1 MDMKNCEFWFVV
13 GSQFL
18 YGPEVLE
25 TVDKRAAEM
34 AETLNASGNLPCKV
48 VYKAT
53 VKTDAEITQV
63 MLDANHDDNCCGVI
77 TWCHTFSP
85 SKMWIHGFGLLQKPY
100 CHLATQYGRKIPN
113 EEIDM
118 DYMNLNQS
126 AHGDREHGF
135 IGARMRMPRKVIAGY
150 WQDKPVQDEL
160 ASWMRSAV
168 GYAFSHKL
176 RIVRFGDNM
185 RDVAVTEGDK
195 VEAQIKLGWQV
206 DYWPVGH
213 LVETMDAVTEA
224 EIDGQMAQYKDRYDF
239 ATDDM
244 DTVRYQAKEE
254 AAMRKILEREGA
266 QAFINNFQD
275 LYGMEQLPGLASQNM
290 MADGIGYGG
299 EGDWKVAGMTAIMKQ
314 MAQGLEGGTLFMED
328 YTYDLEPGQEVSRP
342 HAGGVPL
349 HRRQPA
355 PHRGPRPGHRRPP
368 APRPSG
374 VRGPGGPR
382 HRGLPHRHGRP
393 DAPDHPGHPGHQAH
407 PGHAQP
413 ARGPGHVEARPRP
426 AHRRQVLDPRR
437 RRPPH
442 RPVHRRHRGD
452 DGGLGRDDADRVRP
466 HHQGHQGGGVQE
478 GTVLQRHCLEAEK
491 PVTWKQAAG
500 EGRPSPAA

>member
-25 TVDKRAAEM
+25 TVAQRAAEM
-34 AETLNASGNLPCKV
+34 ADTLNKSGNLPCKV

-63 MLDANHDDNCCGVI
+63 MKDANYDENCCGVI

-100 CHLATQYGRKIPN
+100 CHLATQYNRKIPN

-118 DYMNLNQS
+118 DFMNLNQA

-135 IGARMRMPRKVIAGY
+135 IGARMRLPRKVIAGY

-160 ASWMRSAV
+160 AAWMRAAV

-195 VEAQIKLGWQV
+195 VETQIKLGWQV

-328 YTYDLEPGQEVSRP
+328 YTYDLEPGQEV
-342 HAGGVPL
+342 
-349 HRRQPA
+349 
-355 PHRGPRPGHRRPP
+355 
-368 APRPSG
+368 
-374 VRGPGGPR
+374 
-382 HRGLPHRHGRP
+382 
-393 DAPDHPGHPGHQAH
+393 
-407 PGHAQP
+407 
-413 ARGPGHVEARPRP
+413 
-426 AHRRQVLDPRR
+426 
-437 RRPPH
+437 
-442 RPVHRRHRGD
+442 
-452 DGGLGRDDADRVRP
+452 DRKSV
-466 HHQGHQGGGVQE
+466 V
-478 GTVLQRHCLEAEK
+478 
-491 PVTWKQAAG
+491 
-500 EGRPSPAA
+500 